1 MNAKELKKLAEENGV
16 EYKKTWSGEKVLDA
30 LVTAGVQLPQE
41 PEIEEHV
48 EDIPAPKTKKN
59 DAARQALKDLELDVK
74 KIRSISD
81 RKLQQAEMSR
91 LKRETQPLI
100 EELKKSGDV
109 NGYVKVLQ
117 FMRSRQMIDKK
128 KAAEK
133 GLIFELNELE
143 AKQCDMTCRY
153 MSDIGASRPGL
164 DLGNDYPYTKYFD
177 ESRQQDMYI
186 VFGKEVKQSQDQI
199 SPELEQ
205 KMKLKLRVEDGD
217 HAPPKTIWHRHSF
230 AEKQFF
236 RFFEVI

>member
-30 LVTAGVQLPQE
+30 LVTAGVQLPQG
-41 PEIEEHV
+41 PEIEEHI

-100 EELKKSGDV
+100 EGLKKSGDV

-128 KAAEK
+128 Q
-133 GLIFELNELE
+133 IFELNELE
-143 AKQCDMTCRY
+143 SKQCDMKCRY
-153 MSDIGASRPGL
+153 MSDIGASGHHL
-164 DLGNDYPYTKYFD
+164 NLGNEYPCTKYFD
-177 ESRQQDMYI
+177 EGRQQDMYI
-186 VFGKEVKQSQDQI
+186 VFVNRVMKPEEQI
-199 SPELEQ
+199 TPELEN
-205 KMKLKLRVEDGD
+205 KMKLKLRIEDSD
-217 HAPPKTIWHRHSF
+217 YTPHKTIWHRMPI